1 MLLRFLIPVFIFPIF
16 VLDTDVM
23 AEGIRWTVSQSSHND
38 TVTASPHND
47 SLRVTI
53 TAQKTEIASHNE
65 ILFIDYGEMTL
76 FRLNRSSAQCTV
88 FDLKETESGSVAK
101 KTVSLLSEFSV
112 KESGESQE
120 LRGLRCYKKT
130 VLSGAGM
137 FRFRT
142 MAPKVLTR
150 YGQSFS
156 EAVAEYWVSQDVEN
170 WQEIRENTQQRRAA
184 FTAQPLLKRI
194 DPLGL
199 IEAVDGF
206 PVQGWQKSDG
216 MVLESTLVSGPETGD
231 FTLQAP
237 RECQGIPAKKNGMK

>member
-1 MLLRFLIPVFIFPIF
+1 
-16 VLDTDVM
+16 M
-23 AEGIRWTVSQSSHND
+23 AEGIRWTARRTSHND

-53 TAQKTEIASHNE
+53 TAQNTEITSRNE
-65 ILFIDYGEMTL
+65 ILFIDYSKMSL

-88 FDLKETESGSVAK
+88 FDLKETESESVAK
-101 KTVSLLSEFSV
+101 MTISLLSEFSV
-112 KESGESQE
+112 KENGESQK

-142 MAPKVLTR
+142 MVPKVLTR

-156 EAVAEYWVSQDVEN
+156 EAVAEYWVSRDVES
-170 WQEIRENTQQRRAA
+170 WQKIQENALQRQTA
-184 FTAQPLLKRI
+184 FAAQPLLKRI

-199 IEAVDGF
+199 IEAVGGF
-206 PVQGWQKSDG
+206 PVQGWQKSGG
-216 MVLESTLVSGPETGD
+216 MVLEATLVSGPETGAY
-231 FTLQAP
+231 TLQTP
-237 RECQGIPAKKNGMK
+237 QECQGIPAKKHGMK